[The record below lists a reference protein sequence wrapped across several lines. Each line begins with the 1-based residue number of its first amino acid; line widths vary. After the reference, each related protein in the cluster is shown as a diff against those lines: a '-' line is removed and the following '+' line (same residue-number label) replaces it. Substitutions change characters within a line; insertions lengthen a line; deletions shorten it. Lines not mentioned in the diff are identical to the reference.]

1 MIWRNLFSILK
12 NYFPVV
18 LILVILAQFHFFRK
32 ERAKVLDFKQLS
44 EVQQQDIEI
53 WRDAAGKNRA
63 RADIAEID
71 AANAKL
77 VLSEE
82 LKALLK
88 KEVGNIKRNLISYAT
103 VKASTTG
110 NMSAK
115 GRDTVYAIDSITKPM
130 PAKQFVINNSDL
142 QFNGIYVPSLDS
154 LIADYKV
161 QHNFEVFYYYK
172 KPGKKPWNLFRRKK
186 AVAEIRFE
194 NHGSQADSLFT
205 IVLERKKSLWK
216 RIINK

>member
-1 MIWRNLFSILK
+1 MIWHNLFSILK

-115 GRDTVYAIDSITKPM
+115 GRDTVYAIDSIIKPM

-172 KPGKKPWNLFRRKK
+172 KLKNL
-186 AVAEIRFE
+186 
-194 NHGSQADSLFT
+194 
-205 IVLERKKSLWK
+205 
-216 RIINK
+216 

>member
-1 MIWRNLFSILK
+1 MTWRNLFSILK
-12 NYFPVV
+12 NYFPVI

-32 ERAKVLDFKQLS
+32 ERSKVLDFKQLS
-44 EVQQQDIEI
+44 NVQQQDIET

-63 RADIAEID
+63 RAEISEID
-71 AANAKL
+71 ASNAKL
-77 VLSEE
+77 VLNDE
-82 LKALLK
+82 LKAIIK
-88 KEVGNIKRNLISYAT
+88 KEVGSIKRNLISYAAI
-103 VKASTTG
+103 KAATKGSI
-110 NMSAK
+110 NAK
-115 GRDTVYAIDSITKPM
+115 GRDTIYSIDSIIKPM

-142 QFNGIYVPSLDS
+142 EFNAVYVPSLDS

-161 QHNFEVFYYYK
+161 RHNFEIFYYYK
-172 KPGKKPWNLFRRKK
+172 KTGKKPWNLFRRKK

-216 RIINK
+216 RLRSQ